1 VADAAFDPAALGA
14 TAAVPADPDL
24 AAAAPAH
31 DGARSSP
38 IASVVAAIMRRNARV
53 TAFWDRCPAALDALV
68 DLNNGVNAFFKHHSS
83 LEPADLDIE
92 VSSVMAM
99 GDGSARIVT
108 TLRPRS

>member
-1 VADAAFDPAALGA
+1 VADAAFDPAAMG
-14 TAAVPADPDL
+14 
-24 AAAAPAH
+24 AAAAALADDGLAGTQPE
-31 DGARSSP
+31 GARSSP
-38 IASVVAAIMRRNARV
+38 IASVVSAIVRRNARV

-108 TLRPRS
+108 TLRARS